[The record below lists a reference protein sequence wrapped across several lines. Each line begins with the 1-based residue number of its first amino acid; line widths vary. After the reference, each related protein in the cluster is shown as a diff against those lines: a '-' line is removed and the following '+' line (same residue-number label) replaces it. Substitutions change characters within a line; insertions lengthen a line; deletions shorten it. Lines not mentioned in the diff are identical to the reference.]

1 MSTPAPIRVLIADD
15 HPVYRNGLSSALTT
29 EPDIE
34 VVGSAPDGTSAI
46 EMAADLSPDVIL
58 MDIRM
63 PATNGIDATRRILQT
78 TPQARI
84 LILTMFDDDDSVFAS
99 MRAGARGYLLKGS
112 EPADIARAVRAA
124 AEGDAIFGAAIAE
137 RMIALFARRSTRPFP
152 SLTDREHTVLTL
164 LAAGR
169 NNQAIAAELSLSL
182 KTVRNYVSN
191 IFNKLHV
198 ADRAEAM
205 LKARAAGLGQPE

>member
-99 MRAGARGYLLKGS
+99 MRAGSRGYLLKGS

-164 LAAGR
+164 LAAGK